1 MALLVLYGN
10 NANFVGESL
19 DSLRITVATYMV
31 IRFSQAMFFVYY
43 SIGSDYPSIVIPTH
57 VTNVGTASP
66 YHRIQNRCYVISEFI
81 LILLLIPL
89 LLEDVSDRAKIAVA
103 FIALI
108 MEVM

>member
-43 SIGSDYPSIVIPTH
+43 SIGCVKP
-57 VTNVGTASP
+57 
-66 YHRIQNRCYVISEFI
+66 
-81 LILLLIPL
+81 
-89 LLEDVSDRAKIAVA
+89 
-103 FIALI
+103 
-108 MEVM
+108 